1 MRKGRARLLNLM
13 PQRIGSRLMLAFG
26 TMALLT
32 LLVVGLALLAGHRA
46 TESIDLTEGVRA
58 PASLASAQAQADL
71 LRMQLH
77 LRGYLVLGDP
87 QDTEQFQGAKA
98 AFEKDLAELQA
109 MAGRWA
115 EEDARSIAE
124 LTLRYARWAELPRQ
138 LFELHDNPL
147 KNRPALRL
155 ARMDVQ
161 ARRVRI
167 LADSDALI
175 RMQKAREPSP
185 ENRELLADLLG
196 FQTSFD
202 AMSTNLMAYGASGE
216 LNFKLA
222 YGPQLATN
230 ASIWNTLSA
239 KRHLLGAEQ
248 RALLDGIA
256 RERAEVAG
264 LALRIV
270 ALLNGD
276 HAYEDLFLYRTQV
289 RPQAE
294 AMLSLLAAVTA
305 RQQQELRGGLAR
317 ARLSLSDARL
327 QTAVGGLLAV
337 LAAVA
342 LVFAFR
348 RNIVAPVQRLTTVA
362 ERVAAGD
369 LSARAAVESRDEI
382 GVLARSITTMTERL
396 VATIAHLESV
406 FADAQRAREA
416 AEVANRA
423 KSVFL
428 ANMSHELRTP
438 LNAVLGY
445 AQILQREPGL
455 GRREATAL
463 DTIRRSGEHLLTLI
477 NGVLDLARIEA
488 GKVELFPEVI
498 SLAVLLHTVNDIIR
512 LQAEEKGL
520 RYACEAGP
528 DLPQLVHADGKRLD
542 QVLLNLLSN
551 AVKFTERGRVTL
563 RVQRLADRHDG
574 VGEARAVLRFVVED
588 TGIGMADDQ
597 LVNIFRPFEQGVD
610 VQRRYGGT
618 GLGLAIS
625 QQLLGLMGSEIHVES
640 RRGQGSRFWFDLE
653 LPLAEAAEPVEA
665 ARRARGITG
674 YCGERRRLLV
684 IDDVA
689 GNRRTLVDY
698 LTPLGFAMQEAAS
711 GEEGLAAASALMPD
725 LVLVDNI
732 MPGMDG
738 LEAIRR
744 LRQLPGLSA
753 VPVIMISAS
762 ASSADQQRSISV
774 GADSFLPKPVDFD
787 LLLAEI
793 GRLLGL
799 HWLPEATAPAL
810 PAAAT
815 APQAPAAAPLVPPP
829 AAEIE
834 RLFELAQA
842 GNMGGIRS
850 LAERIETLGEAY
862 RPFAQHLHGL
872 AEHFQS
878 AAILQLV
885 RSLREGAVHQ
895 GD

>member
-1 MRKGRARLLNLM
+1 MRKRRATLLRLM
-13 PQRIGSRLMLAFG
+13 PQGIGARLMLAFG

-46 TESIDLTEGVRA
+46 TRSIDLTEGVRA

-87 QDTEQFQGAKA
+87 QDTEQFQSAKA

-109 MAGRWA
+109 MAGRWT
-115 EEDARSIAE
+115 EEDARSVAE
-124 LTLRYARWAELPRQ
+124 LTLRYGRWAELPRQ

-161 ARRVRI
+161 ARRVHI
-167 LADSDALI
+167 LADTDTLI
-175 RMQKAREPSP
+175 GLQKGRAATPG
-185 ENRELLADLLG
+185 NRELLADLLR

-202 AMSTNLMAYGASGE
+202 AMATNLMAYGASGE

-230 ASIWNTLSA
+230 AAIWNTLSA
-239 KRHLLGAEQ
+239 KRFLLNAEQ

-256 RERAEVAG
+256 RERAQVAG
-264 LALRIV
+264 LALQIV
-270 ALLNGD
+270 ALLNGE
-276 HAYEDLFLYRTQV
+276 HADEDLYLYRSQV

-294 AMLSLLAAVTA
+294 AMLALLAAVTL

-327 QTAVGGLLAV
+327 QTAVGGLAAV
-337 LAAVA
+337 IAAVA

-348 RNIVAPVQRLTTVA
+348 RNIVAPVQRLTAVA
-362 ERVAAGD
+362 ERVAGGD
-369 LSARAAVESRDEI
+369 LSARASGESRDEI

-455 GRREATAL
+455 GRREAAAL

-520 RYACEAGP
+520 RYACDVGT

-574 VGEARAVLRFVVED
+574 VGVARAVLRFVVED

-597 LVNIFRPFEQGVD
+597 LASIFRPFEQGVD

-674 YCGERRRLLV
+674 YQGERRRLLV
-684 IDDVA
+684 IDDVP
-689 GNRRTLVDY
+689 GNRSTLVDY
-698 LTPLGFAMQEAAS
+698 LSPLGFAMQEAAS
-711 GEEGLAAASALMPD
+711 GEEGLALASAQPPD
-725 LVLVDNI
+725 LILVDNI

-738 LEAIRR
+738 LETIRR
-744 LRQLPGLSA
+744 LRLLPGLA
-753 VPVIMISAS
+753 ALPVIMISAS
-762 ASSADQQRSISV
+762 ASAADQQSSFSV

-787 LLLAEI
+787 LLLAEV

-799 HWLPEATAPAL
+799 HWLPEAAAPASAAL
-810 PAAAT
+810 LHPPVAAA
-815 APQAPAAAPLVPPP
+815 PPLVPPP

-850 LAERIETLGEAY
+850 LAERIESLGEAY
-862 RPFAQHLHGL
+862 RPFARHLDGL

>member
-1 MRKGRARLLNLM
+1 
-13 PQRIGSRLMLAFG
+13 MLAFG
-26 TMALLT
+26 AMALLT

-46 TESIDLTEGVRA
+46 TGDIDLTEGVRA
-58 PASLASAQAQADL
+58 PASLASTQAQADL

-87 QDTEQFQGAKA
+87 LDVEQYRVAKA
-98 AFEKDLAELQA
+98 AFERGLSELQA
-109 MAGRWA
+109 MAGRWT
-115 EEDARSIAE
+115 EEDARSVAE
-124 LTLRYARWAELPRQ
+124 LTLRYGRWAELPRQ

-155 ARMDVQ
+155 ARVDVQ
-161 ARRVRI
+161 ARRVHI
-167 LADSDALI
+167 LADADAMIGL
-175 RMQKAREPSP
+175 QKRREVTA

-202 AMSTNLMAYGASGE
+202 AMATNLMAYGASGE

-230 ASIWNTLSA
+230 ASVWNTLSA
-239 KRHLLGAEQ
+239 KRSLLSQEQ
-248 RALLDGIA
+248 RRLLDGIA
-256 RERAEVAG
+256 RERAEVAQ
-264 LALRIV
+264 LALQIV

-276 HAYEDLFLYRTQV
+276 HAYEDLYLYRTQV

-294 AMLSLLAAVTA
+294 AMLILLAAVTA
-305 RQQQELRGGLAR
+305 RQQHELQGGLAR

-327 QTAVGGLLAV
+327 QTAVSGLLAV
-337 LAAVA
+337 LIAVA

-348 RNIVAPVQRLTTVA
+348 RSIVAPVQRLTAVA
-362 ERVAAGD
+362 ERVAGGD
-369 LSARAAVESRDEI
+369 LSARAAVESGDEI
-382 GVLARSITTMTERL
+382 GVLARSFTTMTERL

-498 SLAVLLHTVNDIIR
+498 SIAVLLHTVNDIIR

-520 RYACEAGP
+520 HYACDAAA

-551 AVKFTERGRVTL
+551 AVKFTERGYVTL
-563 RVQRLADRHDG
+563 RVQRLSDRHDG
-574 VGEARAVLRFVVED
+574 MGEVRATLRFIVED
-588 TGIGMADDQ
+588 TGIGIDDDQ
-597 LVNIFRPFEQGVD
+597 LAVIFRPFEQGVD

-640 RRGQGSRFWFDLE
+640 RRRQGSRFWFDLE
-653 LPLAEAAEPVEA
+653 LPLAEAMEPVEA
-665 ARRARGITG
+665 TRRARGVTG
-674 YCGERRRLLV
+674 YVGERRSLLV

-689 GNRRTLVDY
+689 GNRGTLVDY
-698 LTPLGFAMQEAAS
+698 LTPLGFTVREAGS
-711 GEEGLAAASALMPD
+711 GEEGLERAAAQPPD
-725 LVLVDNI
+725 LILVDNI

-744 LRQLPGLSA
+744 LRQLPGLASL
-753 VPVIMISAS
+753 PIIMISAS
-762 ASSADQQRSISV
+762 ASAADQQSSIAV
-774 GADSFLPKPVDFD
+774 GADSFLSKPVDFD

-793 GRLLGL
+793 GRLLKL
-799 HWLPEATAPAL
+799 HWLPQSSPAVPETVAPEAAPC
-810 PAAAT
+810 
-815 APQAPAAAPLVPPP
+815 APAASSMVRPP

-834 RLFELAQA
+834 RLYQLAQA
-842 GNMGGIRS
+842 GNMTGIRS
-850 LAERIETLGEAY
+850 LAEQLGAQDEAY
-862 RPFAQHLHGL
+862 QPFARRLREL
-872 AEHFQS
+872 AERFQS

-885 RSLREGAVHQ
+885 RSVRDSVAHQ